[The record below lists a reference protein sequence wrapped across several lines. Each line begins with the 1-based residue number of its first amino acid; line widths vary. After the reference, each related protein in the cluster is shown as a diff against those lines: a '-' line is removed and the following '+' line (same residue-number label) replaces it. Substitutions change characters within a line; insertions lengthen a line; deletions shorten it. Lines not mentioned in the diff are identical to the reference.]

1 MKLTELKIG
10 PQHAWKAQGIENPVI
25 CTVKLSSETATVE
38 TILTND
44 QIQRVLDLVQHIVAE
59 AARKNVADFVA
70 SVRQIEGP
78 EVIA

>member
-1 MKLTELKIG
+1 MRLTELKIG
-10 PQHAWKAQGIENPVI
+10 PQHGWKAAGLDNPVI

-38 TILTND
+38 TILTDD

-70 SVRQIEGP
+70 SLRQIEAP
-78 EVIA
+78 KVIA